1 MIGGV
6 ARRGRSEADSLT
18 PETARRSPDR
28 RLRWAIFAALAGAAL
43 VLAFLGSVAAH
54 APSQAAIPAALR
66 IPKLSAAPKIDGDL
80 ADWKDAAF
88 HDGVWDIH
96 RLLGAPWYD
105 PARNRLTDHGGEPA
119 PGEDLAARYY
129 LAWDDRYLYFGAEVV
144 DNQSDVSDPAPEP
157 KRWYYKDSVSL
168 FIEAP
173 RDEIPESFGRGD
185 NAFCFVAD
193 PAKPPDGAWWRHGDA
208 TRTYIEEP
216 LPKEAV
222 DYVVR
227 PLLRGASRGDFIL
240 EARVDMAATLG
251 KSDPDWRP
259 PRVGDRI
266 GLMIVH
272 CDPDGGGYGGHLL
285 IYGQGDD
292 DSSWSRAPKAPA
304 IRDRGCDSVS
314 AELTEAKSP
323 IDRKSKQPP
332 QGGDEA
338 GRRRTCPRQSRPRS
352 SFAAE

>member
-1 MIGGV
+1 MRAIVRDEIRQLEMGPRDTPLRSPMKRRRRGPV
-6 ARRGRSEADSLT
+6 VPILAAAAAAAALLGSAAARR
-18 PETARRSPDR
+18 PDR
-28 RLRWAIFAALAGAAL
+28 EDAA
-43 VLAFLGSVAAH
+43 V
-54 APSQAAIPAALR
+54 PAALR
-66 IPKLSAAPKIDGDL
+66 IPKLLAAPKIDGDL
-80 ADWKDAAF
+80 SDWKEAAF

-96 RLLGAPWYD
+96 RLLGASWFD

-144 DNQSDVSDPAPEP
+144 DNESDVSDPAPAPEP

-227 PLLRGASRGDFIL
+227 PVPRGASRGDFVL

-259 PRVGDRI
+259 PRPRRPEILPGCPQPGILFPDEGDRI

-285 IYGQGDD
+285 IYGRGDD
-292 DSSWSRAPKAPA
+292 DATWST
-304 IRDRGCDSVS
+304 
-314 AELTEAKSP
+314 AELTAAK
-323 IDRKSKQPP
+323 PP
-332 QGGDEA
+332 LVRLA
-338 GRRRTCPRQSRPRS
+338 K
-352 SFAAE
+352 